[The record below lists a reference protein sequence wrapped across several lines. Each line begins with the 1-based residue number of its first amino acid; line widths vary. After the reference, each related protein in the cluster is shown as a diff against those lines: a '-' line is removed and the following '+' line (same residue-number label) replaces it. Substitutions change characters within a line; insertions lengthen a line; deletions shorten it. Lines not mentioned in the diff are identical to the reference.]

1 MSGANAKGNRPLSP
15 HLSVY
20 RLIPTM
26 LTSILHRITGAALY
40 FGTLLV
46 AWWLVSAAT
55 GEVYFDFVN
64 GFLGSW
70 FGRIILLGFTWSLV
84 QHAIGGIKHLIQD
97 TGRGLDKEATTKF
110 AKYHTV
116 LAVIITVALWVLAYI
131 VR

>member
-20 RLIPTM
+20 KPIPTM
-26 LTSILHRITGAALY
+26 IMSILHRVTGVALY
-40 FGTLLV
+40 VGTLLV

-55 GEVYFDFVN
+55 GEAYFDFVN

-70 FGRIILLGFTWSLV
+70 FGRIILLGYTWALV
-84 QHAIGGIKHLIQD
+84 LHALGGIKHLVQD
-97 TGRGLDKEATTKF
+97 TGRSLEKNFTTKL
-110 AKYHTV
+110 AKIQ
-116 LAVIITVALWVLAYI
+116 LIASVIITVALWVVAYM